1 MEVMGTFGL
10 MGFLSLQ
17 RGTERKSDRASERE
31 IGEERRWSSFVWGLF
46 LFFKDRMMLTL
57 FAELY

>member
-17 RGTERKSDRASERE
+17 RGTERESDRASERE

-46 LFFKDRMMLTL
+46 SFFKYRMMLTL